1 MLLDTNYKVNLI
13 YDNTNQIRMKELA
26 EKASLPEKIA
36 PFWHRFYGGK
46 IEVLPKCA
54 VRSLDDFSVWYTP
67 GVASPCVEIAA
78 DPDKVYEYT
87 NKWNTVAIVS
97 DGSRTLGLGNIG
109 PLAALPVMEGK
120 ALLFKYLG
128 AVDAF
133 PLVISEQDPDKI
145 VEIVKAVSPSFGGV
159 NLEDISTPKCFY
171 ILERLQQELDIP
183 VWHDDQL
190 GTATATLAAL
200 YNALK
205 IVGKRLEDIK
215 IAIIGAGA
223 ANIATFKLL
232 KAAGADP
239 KKMFV
244 VDSKGILHADRK
256 DLEAKKDQNPYKWQL
271 CLETN
276 SEQRKGGIAE
286 AMKGVDVVIAASKPG
301 PGVIKKEWVAEMNDD
316 AIVFA
321 EANPTPEIWPWEAK
335 EAGAKVVGTGRSDFP
350 NQINNSLV
358 FPAVFRGVFTV
369 RAKKITE
376 EMCIAAAKALAD
388 YAERRGLSEDYI
400 IPKMTESDVFPEVAT
415 AVAMKAIELGLA
427 RRQMS
432 EEEIYDECRNMISRN
447 QEKIRKLMELGFIS
461 PPPEGELN
469 EDSAAWRH
477 G

>member
-1 MLLDTNYKVNLI
+1 
-13 YDNTNQIRMKELA
+13 MKELE
-26 EKASLPEKIA
+26 EKAKLPEKIA
-36 PFWHRFYGGK
+36 ATWHKFYKGK
-46 IEVLPKCA
+46 IETLPKCA
-54 VRSLDDFSVWYTP
+54 IRSLDDFSIWYTP
-67 GVASPCVEIAA
+67 GVASPCREIYE
-78 DPDKVYEYT
+78 DEEKVYEYT
-87 NKWNTVAIVS
+87 SKWNTVAIVS

-109 PLAALPVMEGK
+109 AMAALPVMEGK

-128 AVDAF
+128 GVDAF
-133 PLVISEQDPDKI
+133 PIVLAEQNADSI
-145 VEIVKAVSPSFGGV
+145 VEIVKAISPTFGGI

-171 ILERLQQELDIP
+171 ILERLQKELDIP

-190 GTATATLAAL
+190 GTATASLAAL

-205 IVGKRLEDIK
+205 IVGKELPEIK

-223 ANIATFKLL
+223 ANIATYRLL

-244 VDSKGILHADRK
+244 VDSKGILHKDRK
-256 DLEAKKDQNPYKWQL
+256 DLEAKKDENPYKWHL

-276 SEQRKGGIAE
+276 GEARTGGIAE

-321 EANPTPEIWPWEAK
+321 EANPVPEIWPWEAK
-335 EAGAKVVGTGRSDFP
+335 EGGARIVGTGRGDFP

-369 RAKKITE
+369 RAMKITD
-376 EMCIAAAKALAD
+376 EMCIAAAKALAA
-388 YAERRGLSEDYI
+388 YAERKGINEEYI

-415 AVAMKAIELGLA
+415 AVALKAIELDLA
-427 RRQMS
+427 RLKLS
-432 EEEIYDECRNMISRN
+432 EEEIYENAKEMITTT
-447 QEKIRKLMELGFIS
+447 QEKIKVLQDLGFIR
-461 PPPEGELN
+461 PPPGKGVVE
-469 EDSAAWRH
+469 
-477 G
+477 